1 MPSYFIVVIMMLF
14 LVGCFLVTRILDK
27 GVGAVFTKTVASL
40 GMILGALLVLKESYS
55 FYYIYIIIGLVCGLI
70 GDIFLELKRI
80 YSADSTSYF
89 NVGMLAFAL
98 GHIMYFMAI
107 YNLNKS
113 VNWLAPTLISA
124 GIAIAFSCLLF
135 FVLAKPMK
143 LDFANL
149 KWQSF
154 AYCVLLTFLASLA
167 CSFAIVTHK
176 NLLIAIGLV
185 AFLLSDLV
193 LSMQYFKVTSDG
205 VSLINNNMLT
215 IINHILYYGAQVL
228 ILGQMYYLNI

>member
-1 MPSYFIVVIMMLF
+1 MPNYFIVVIMMLF
-14 LVGCFLVTRILDK
+14 LVGCFLTTRILDK
-27 GVGAVFTKTVASL
+27 GIGAVFTKTVASL

-80 YSADSTSYF
+80 YTQDANSYF

-107 YNLNKS
+107 FNLNRTQ
-113 VNWLAPTLISA
+113 NWIVPTLVSA
-124 GIAIAFSCLLF
+124 AIAIAFSCVLF

-143 LDFANL
+143 LEFGCL

-154 AYCVLLTFLASLA
+154 AYCILLTFLASLA
-167 CSFAIVTHK
+167 TAFTIVTHH
-176 NLLIAIGLV
+176 NILIAVGLI

-193 LSMQYFKVTSDG
+193 LSMQYFKVTKDG
-205 VSLINNNMLT
+205 VSLINNNLLT
-215 IINHILYYGAQVL
+215 ILNHVLYYGAQVL